1 MTAHSPS
8 LWDPIVRLSH
18 WGLAVV
24 VIANALV
31 TRGGG
36 VTHLWLGWLG
46 MGLLGMRLIWGM
58 IGAPEACFTAFP
70 PNPLA
75 ALRHLGALLRGAPAG
90 YASHNPAGAMMAYM
104 MWAGLILVIVTG
116 LTMNHTQ
123 PWQAAKQADILA
135 NGDWG
140 DLDAASSQSEGGGII
155 KDIHEMAANL
165 MLALAVLHVAG
176 VIIEGRAMRR
186 NLIAPMLLGETKGR
200 AKP

>member
-1 MTAHSPS
+1 MTTHSPT

-24 VIANALV
+24 VIANALW
-31 TRGGG
+31 TRGGS
-36 VTHLWLGWLG
+36 VPHLWLGWLG
-46 MGLLGMRLIWGM
+46 MGLLGMRLVWGIM
-58 IGAPEACFTAFP
+58 GAPEARFRAFP

-75 ALRHLGALLRGAPAG
+75 ALRHLGALLRGNPGG
-90 YASHNPAGAMMAYM
+90 YPSHNPAGAMMAYM
-104 MWAGLILVIVTG
+104 IWACLALVIATG
-116 LTMNHTQ
+116 LTMDHTQ

-140 DLDAASSQSEGGGII
+140 DLEGGETGESGVI

-165 MLALAVLHVAG
+165 MLVLAVLHVAG
-176 VIIEGRAMRR
+176 VIIESRAMRR
-186 NLIAPMLLGETKGR
+186 NLVAPMLLGETMKGR